1 LRGGNCGL
9 IPLVGN
15 NALVEQFD
23 AAILGQIGQ

>member
-1 LRGGNCGL
+1 M
-9 IPLVGN
+9 PLVGN